1 MFRLSRPLKL
11 LLVAALLTAG
21 VAPAWSQMAPPPA
34 PPGVALP
41 PPVPPGVAPAW
52 AVVPTSPK
60 VFYAPNIPAD
70 LFLLHKKYYY
80 YYAGAW
86 YQSKHLLGPWRP
98 VRRPHKDLYRVNR
111 SFFKTPP
118 PW

>member
-1 MFRLSRPLKL
+1 MSRRSRPLKL
-11 LLVAALLTAG
+11 LLVLALLTALA
-21 VAPAWSQMAPPPA
+21 APAWSQMAPPSPL
-34 PPGVALP
+34 PGVALP

-60 VFYAPNIPAD
+60 VFYAPNIPGD
-70 LFLLHKKYYY
+70 IFLLHKKYYY
-80 YYAGAW
+80 YNGGYW
-86 YQSKHLLGPWRP
+86 YRSKHLRGPWHPARKLP
-98 VRRPHKDLYRVNR
+98 SALRRVDR